1 MDTPIGFLESHL
13 GRLPCAETLHAYQTW
28 WETTG
33 RALSDTVDR
42 AGTPW
47 LRLYDRHGERIDEV
61 VMPAGYRELVLQAY
75 RHGVVWRALEE
86 NDWLASFALGYLT
99 SFYDPGLYCPHTVS
113 LSTAV
118 PIAKYGTPLLKERYL
133 PHLLKRDE
141 TVWQGAT
148 WMTEIGG
155 GSDLGA
161 NVRTVAMPDG
171 DRYRLRGEKYFCSNI
186 GAELAVVAARPQGAP
201 EGIRGLALFLVP
213 RWREDGTLNYFTR
226 RVKDKIGTRSVPTG
240 EVEFI
245 DSDAYLLGSPEIGVY
260 LILEVLN
267 LSRVANSIG
276 SVALLQR
283 AIVEA
288 EAFARHRIAFGKP
301 LIEQPLMRRQF
312 ERWRQQLQGAFALA
326 WTAVCLLQEVW
337 QQTPPYSPRYHLFR
351 LLTHLAKYWTAEL
364 AVQGAKWCMEV
375 HGGMGVLMEFPAERL
390 LREAMVLPI
399 WEGGSHRQMLDALE
413 VMQRKQAHQLLL
425 EMLAPVAEPAE
436 WQAWQARI
444 ERYLQQPQEEQE
456 YYLEEL
462 IPPLAQWVAQ
472 RLGERAYWSR
482 RGDSNP

>member
-1 MDTPIGFLESHL
+1 MDNPVAFLETQL
-13 GRLPCAETLHAYQTW
+13 GELPCAETLREYYAW
-28 WETTG
+28 WETKG

-47 LRLYDRHGERIDEV
+47 LRMYNRQGERIDEI

-75 RHGVVWRALEE
+75 HCGVVWRALEE
-86 NDWLASFALGYLT
+86 NDWLASFALGYIT

-113 LSTAV
+113 LATAV
-118 PIAKYGTPLLKERYL
+118 PLAKYGNPLLKERYL
-133 PHLLKRDE
+133 AHLLKRDE

-161 NVRTVAMPDG
+161 SVRTMAIPDG
-171 DRYRLRGEKYFCSNI
+171 DRYRLRGEKYFCSNL

-226 RVKDKIGTRSVPTG
+226 RIKDKIGTRSVPTG

-245 DSDAYLLGSPEIGVY
+245 DSEAHLIGSTEAGVY

-267 LSRVANSIG
+267 ISRVANSIG

-283 AIVEA
+283 AIAEA
-288 EAFARHRIAFGKP
+288 EQFARHRIAFGKP
-301 LIEQPLMRRQF
+301 LIEQPLMHRQF
-312 ERWRQQLQGAFALA
+312 EGWRHRLQCAFALA
-326 WTAVCLLQEVW
+326 WTAVRMLQEVW
-337 QQTPPYSPRYHLFR
+337 QERPPYSPRYHLFR
-351 LLTHLAKYWTAEL
+351 LLTHLAKYWTAEQ
-364 AVQGAKWCMEV
+364 AAQGAKWCMEV
-375 HGGMGVLMEFPAERL
+375 HGGLGVLSEFPAERL

-413 VMQRKQAHQLLL
+413 VMQKKGAHHQLLQ
-425 EMLAPVAEPAE
+425 MLQPKADPAE
-436 WQAWQARI
+436 LREWQERI
-444 ERYLQQPQEEQE
+444 EAYLLLPQEEQE
-456 YYLEEL
+456 ARLEEL
-462 IPPLAQWVAQ
+462 IPPLAQWVGQ
-472 RLGERAYWSR
+472 MGI
-482 RGDSNP
+482 

>member
-1 MDTPIGFLESHL
+1 MDNPIAFLEAQL
-13 GRLPCAETLHAYQTW
+13 REPPCVQTLHEYHAW
-28 WETTG
+28 WETVG
-33 RALSDTVDR
+33 RALSDTIDR

-47 LRLYDRHGERIDEV
+47 LRLYNRQGERIDEV

-86 NDWLASFALGYLT
+86 GDWLSSFAIGYLT
-99 SFYDPGLYCPHTVS
+99 SFYDPGVYCPHTVS
-113 LSTAV
+113 LATAV
-118 PIAKYGTPLLKERYL
+118 ALAKYGNPLLKERYL
-133 PHLLKRDE
+133 AHLLKRDE

-161 NVRTVAMPDG
+161 SVRTVAIPDG

-201 EGIRGLALFLVP
+201 EGVRGLALFLVP

-226 RVKDKIGTRSVPTG
+226 RLKDKIGTRSVPTG
-240 EVEFI
+240 EVEFG
-245 DSDAYLLGSPEIGVY
+245 DSEAYLLGRADAGVY
-260 LILEVLN
+260 LILEGLN

-283 AIVEA
+283 AIAEA
-288 EAFARHRIAFGKP
+288 EQFARHRVAFGKP
-301 LIEQPLMRRQF
+301 LIEQPLMHQQF
-312 ERWRQQLQGAFALA
+312 ENWRHRLGCAFALA
-326 WTAVCLLQEVW
+326 WTAVRLLQEVW
-337 QQTPPYSPRYHLFR
+337 QETPPYSPRYHLFR
-351 LLTHLAKYWTAEL
+351 LLTHLAKYWTAEQ

-375 HGGMGVLMEFPAERL
+375 HGGLGVLSEFPAERL

-413 VMQRKQAHQLLL
+413 VMQRRQAHQLLL
-425 EMLAPVAEPAE
+425 KHLQPYAEPAE
-436 WQAWQARI
+436 LQHWRERI
-444 ERYLQQPQEEQE
+444 DAYLQQP
-456 YYLEEL
+456 
-462 IPPLAQWVAQ
+462 
-472 RLGERAYWSR
+472 
-482 RGDSNP
+482 

>member
-1 MDTPIGFLESHL
+1 MNNPVAFLETKL
-13 GRLPCAETLHAYQTW
+13 GGLPCADTLHAYYAW

-33 RALSDTVDR
+33 RALSESVDR

-47 LRLYDRHGERIDEV
+47 LRLYNRHGERVDEI
-61 VMPAGYRELVLQAY
+61 VMPAGYREMLLQAY
-75 RHGVVWRALEE
+75 QHGIVWRVLDEG
-86 NDWLASFALGYLT
+86 DWLSSFALGYLT
-99 SFYDPGLYCPHTVS
+99 AFYDPGLYCPHTVS
-113 LSTAV
+113 LATAV
-118 PIAKYGTPLLKERYL
+118 PLAKYGNPLLKERYL

-161 NVRTVAMPDG
+161 NVQTRALPDG
-171 DRYRLRGEKYFCSNI
+171 ERYRLRGEKYFCSNL

-213 RWREDGTLNYFTR
+213 RWREDGSLNYFAR
-226 RVKDKIGTRSVPTG
+226 RIKDKIGTRSVPTG

-245 DSDAYLLGSPEIGVY
+245 DSEAYRLGSLEHGVY

-267 LSRVANSIG
+267 LSRVANSVG

-283 AIVEA
+283 AIAEA
-288 EAFARHRIAFGKP
+288 EQFARHRVAFGKP

-312 ERWRQQLQGAFALA
+312 ESWRQRLHEAFALT
-326 WTAVCLLQEVW
+326 WSAVRLLQEVW

-351 LLTHLAKYWTAEL
+351 LLTHLAKYWTAEQAAL
-364 AVQGAKWCMEV
+364 GAKWCMEV
-375 HGGMGVLMEFPAERL
+375 HGGAGVLAEFGIERL

-413 VMQRKQAHQLLL
+413 VMQRKGAHRLLL
-425 EMLAPVAEPAE
+425 ELLEPYADPTE
-436 WQAWQARI
+436 RQTWQQRLDD
-444 ERYLQQPQEEQE
+444 YLQLPPEEQE
-456 YYLEEL
+456 ERLEEL
-462 IPPLAQWVAQ
+462 IPPLAQWVGQ
-472 RLGERAYWSR
+472 VCTRF
-482 RGDSNP
+482 

>member
-1 MDTPIGFLESHL
+1 MNNPVAFLEAKL
-13 GRLPCAETLHAYQTW
+13 GSLPCSDTLHAYYAW

-33 RALSDTVDR
+33 RAISESVDR

-47 LRLYDRHGERIDEV
+47 LRLYNRHGERVDEIV
-61 VMPAGYRELVLQAY
+61 LPAGYREMLLQAY
-75 RHGVVWRALEE
+75 QHGAVWRVLDAG
-86 NDWLASFALGYLT
+86 DWLSSFALGYIT

-113 LSTAV
+113 LATAV
-118 PIAKYGTPLLKERYL
+118 PLAKYGNPLLKERYL

-161 NVRTVAMPDG
+161 NVQTRALPDG
-171 DRYRLRGEKYFCSNI
+171 ERYRLRGEKYFCSNL

-213 RWREDGTLNYFTR
+213 RWREDGNLNYFTR
-226 RVKDKIGTRSVPTG
+226 RIKDKIGTRSVPTG

-245 DSDAYLLGSPEIGVY
+245 DSEAYLLGSAEQGVY

-267 LSRVANSIG
+267 ISRVANSIG

-283 AIVEA
+283 AITEA
-288 EAFARHRIAFGKP
+288 EQFARHRVAFGKP

-312 ERWRQQLQGAFALA
+312 ESWRQRLHAAFALT
-326 WTAVCLLQEVW
+326 WSAVRLLQEVW
-337 QQTPPYSPRYHLFR
+337 QERPPYSPRYHLFR
-351 LLTHLAKYWTAEL
+351 LITHLAKYWTAEQAAL
-364 AVQGAKWCMEV
+364 GAKWCMEV
-375 HGGMGVLMEFPAERL
+375 HGGMGVLAEFGIERL

-413 VMQRKQAHQLLL
+413 VMQRKNAHHLLL
-425 EMLAPVAEPAE
+425 EWLEPYADPTE
-436 WQAWQARI
+436 RQAWQQRLEA
-444 ERYLQQPQEEQE
+444 YLQQPSEEQE
-456 YYLEEL
+456 ARLEEL
-462 IPPLAQWVAQ
+462 IPPLAEWVGQVCLRHSAQ
-472 RLGERAYWSR
+472 LG
-482 RGDSNP
+482 

>member
-1 MDTPIGFLESHL
+1 MNHPIAFLEMQL
-13 GRLPCAETLHAYQTW
+13 GKLPCADTLRNYYAW

-33 RALSDTVDR
+33 SALSDTVDR

-47 LRLYDRHGERIDEV
+47 LRMYNRQGERIDEI

-75 RHGVVWRALEE
+75 QHGIVWRVLEE
-86 NDWLASFALGYLT
+86 GDWLTSFALGYLT

-113 LSTAV
+113 LATAV
-118 PIAKYGTPLLKERYL
+118 PLAKYGNPLLKERYL
-133 PHLLKRDE
+133 APLLKRDE

-161 NVRTVAMPDG
+161 NVRTVAIPEG

-213 RWREDGTLNYFTR
+213 RWREDGTLNYFIR
-226 RVKDKIGTRSVPTG
+226 RIKDKIGTRSVPTG

-245 DSDAYLLGSPEIGVY
+245 DSEAYLMGSAEIGVY

-267 LSRVANSIG
+267 ISRVANSIG

-283 AIVEA
+283 ALAEA
-288 EAFARHRIAFGKP
+288 EQFARHRIAFGKP
-301 LIEQPLMRRQF
+301 LIEQPLMHRQF
-312 ERWRQQLQGAFALA
+312 ERWRQRLQGAFALT
-326 WTAVCLLQEVW
+326 WTAVRLLQEVW
-337 QQTPPYSPRYHLFR
+337 QETPPYSPRYHLFR

-375 HGGMGVLMEFPAERL
+375 HGGLGVLSEFPAERL

-413 VMQRKQAHQLLL
+413 VMQRKQAHRLLL
-425 EMLAPVAEPAE
+425 KMLQPKADPTELLG
-436 WQAWQARI
+436 WQ
-444 ERYLQQPQEEQE
+444 ERLEAYLQLSPEAQEAH
-456 YYLEEL
+456 LEEL
-462 IPPLAQWVAQ
+462 IPPFAQWVGQ
-472 RLGERAYWSR
+472 VCTRLL
-482 RGDSNP
+482 